1 MPAMTDPNQSPAG
14 AGPSW
19 KPPRSRD
26 GNIASII
33 VGLALLAIGGWYL
46 LDQTFNVDMPRIN
59 WRDVWPVILIVLG
72 AFVIFQSI
80 RRRA

>member
-1 MPAMTDPNQSPAG
+1 MSDPNQAPGG

-19 KPPRSRD
+19 RPPRNRD
-26 GNIASII
+26 GNLASIV

-46 LDQTFNVDMPRIN
+46 LDQTLGFDMPRIRWN
-59 WRDVWPVILIVLG
+59 DLWPIILIVLG
-72 AFVIFQSI
+72 ALVILQSA